1 MFIPT
6 AYCLL
11 PTAFMLNLFF
21 PKNDRPPR
29 TFAIGDVHGYFKPL
43 KTIFKVIDPKK
54 RDTIVMLGD
63 YIDRGP
69 DSKKVL
75 QFLRKQSSKCNLIK
89 LLGNHEDMLYQILTD
104 EMAALC
110 NTEDWLSWGGLQTL
124 QSFDVRRPNELPK
137 WVLEFL
143 KECLTYYE
151 TADCIFAHARFKPDV
166 PMEEQERDVL
176 IWDKVFSTFDYPKH
190 VSGKKGFIGHTA
202 QKNGKLLVKDAFTCI
217 DTCCYCGNWLTAINV
232 DTGELIQANP
242 DGTLRQN

>member
-1 MFIPT
+1 
-6 AYCLL
+6 
-11 PTAFMLNLFF
+11 
-21 PKNDRPPR
+21 
-29 TFAIGDVHGYFKPL
+29 
-43 KTIFKVIDPKK
+43 
-54 RDTIVMLGD
+54 MLGD

-143 KECLTYYE
+143 KECLPYYE
-151 TADCIFAHARFKPDV
+151 TADCIFAHAGFKPDK
-166 PMEEQERDVL
+166 PMEEQEHDVL

-242 DGTLRQN
+242 DGSIHQN